1 MKKLNP
7 VERSNYIN
15 KRYKEYLSS
24 TFKFDNDKTQSI
36 FEKKLE
42 NENLFKGP
50 YVDLILPFKKGK
62 NINELID
69 EGIMSPLFK
78 KLENIDY
85 NRPLYLHQEKAI
97 RNINFG
103 RGAIITTGTG
113 SGKTECFLYP
123 ILNDILK
130 SIEEG
135 NNEIG
140 IRAIFLYPMNALVN
154 DQIDRFRSILS
165 KYPKISYGFY
175 TGDTDEKETNTLRE
189 KLKEINGVEIP
200 QNELVSRESIRENP
214 PHLLFTNYSMLEYLL
229 IRPKDSAIFQKE
241 RLKNWKFV
249 VLDEAHTYNGALGIE
264 LSMLMRRLTSLANI
278 KPNFILTSATLGEKG
293 KSEKDIVEFA
303 KKLTSTNFE
312 EKDIIFSE
320 RIDLK
325 KQKVLYSISGTD
337 YILLKENID
346 DSNTIRKIVGK
357 YIDVNTE
364 NNKEIIYEL
373 LIHDKNIYEIY
384 NILKENCLEFNEL
397 YKLMGSCLEVD
408 ELISLID
415 LINFADKNGEGIY
428 DLKYHS
434 FVRPLSGAYITLTD
448 DTQLT
453 LTKTNYI
460 NGYKAFELGNCRYC
474 NTPYIFGKIKDK
486 DGLNYLYQNN
496 EIDIYENYG
505 ENKNYIIDYFLLN
518 KEDEDNGTDLSQLE
532 EYEICIKCGEL
543 HSTNNLN
550 ALKCDCKKTK
560 RVKIY
565 KVNNSNSKG
574 ISIYNNINSCPCC
587 GHKSHS
593 GIVRNFNLGKDE
605 GTAIIAQLL
614 FEAIDEEDNSYENKK
629 GKLSLSLSNNKVKK
643 NKKKV
648 KQFLT
653 FSDSRQQ
660 ASFAATFFD
669 SNHDRMLRKRL
680 IWEIIK
686 KNNYRDISINE
697 VASLLTEEI
706 KKNELFNNSMT
717 SHKNAWITLLTDLLK
732 VDGSY
737 DGEGMGLYYFDIDLS
752 DIDNGISEEDVEY
765 ELGNYHIN
773 KQELLTIIQIIL
785 TVFKTSSAVNY
796 SKSTLTPEEKKEYLD
811 YRRFDNAIMYSCPS
825 TISGIK
831 SFTPIKKTTNFA
843 TRYIEKVCN
852 CNKDEAIELMNI
864 IFNNLLLS
872 VSEQLGE
879 NERLLISTSRQ
890 GAYQF
895 NVSRYILKNYKSSNY
910 YQCKKCGTLTPYNVH
925 DKCPV
930 DHCDGKLIKIDPDK
944 VLENNFYRNE
954 YKNKKIE
961 KIVIQEHT
969 AQIERNMAKK
979 FQNDFKNKLINI
991 LSCSTTFEMGI
1002 DIGDLE
1008 TVFMRNVPPTP
1019 ANYVQRAGRAG
1030 RRKDSSAYILTY
1042 CGTGSHDYTYFCD
1055 PQKMISGTIMPP
1067 LFNVLNKKIILRHLM
1082 AICLGYFF
1090 RDNPQYFKN
1099 VHELVFNDGYQE
1111 FNIYLRKKPK
1121 VIQEYIDRKV
1131 IPESI
1136 YSEYHNFKWLEK
1148 MDEEDKKMDQ
1158 FVNSIKEQNKDF
1170 ENAKDDAINEGRYR
1184 DADSIEN
1191 QIKRIHDM
1199 KIIDALSKYCVI
1211 PKYGFPVDVVDLKLY
1226 VNGVIDNRYDLNR
1239 DLRIAISEYAPD
1251 SEVIVN
1257 KKKYTSKYI
1266 TLPKV
1271 GELEK
1276 RYFCCCP
1283 TCKKINLTIDKKI
1296 ANYCEC
1302 GEDLSGERI
1311 ESFIEPSLGFK
1322 TGITKES
1329 TRMKPKRSYS
1339 GEISYIGKGIKDDE
1353 EILIPNRLII
1363 ESFSNDHLL
1372 VLNKSNFYTCPV
1384 CGYSEKS
1391 TNNLT
1396 LTKSA
1401 KHKNYRQYDCSC
1413 DELNLTRIGHVFQ
1426 TDVVKLEIPSL
1437 GINDKNGFAK
1447 ALSFMYA
1454 LLEGISIAMNIERED
1469 IDGVVKWNYEFE
1481 SYDIL
1486 LFDNVPGGAG
1496 HVKRLMGKQKIIKS
1510 LQIALNK
1517 VSKSCCDEDTS
1528 CYNCLRNYYNQT
1540 YHSLLKRKYAIEV
1553 LNNLLNDLN

>member
-135 NNEIG
+135 KNEIG
-140 IRAIFLYPMNALVN
+140 IRDIFLYPMNALVN
-154 DQIDRFRSILS
+154 DKIDRFRSILS

-518 KEDEDNGTDLSQLE
+518 KE
-532 EYEICIKCGEL
+532 I
-543 HSTNNLN
+543 
-550 ALKCDCKKTK
+550 
-560 RVKIY
+560 
-565 KVNNSNSKG
+565 
-574 ISIYNNINSCPCC
+574 
-587 GHKSHS
+587 
-593 GIVRNFNLGKDE
+593 
-605 GTAIIAQLL
+605 
-614 FEAIDEEDNSYENKK
+614 
-629 GKLSLSLSNNKVKK
+629 
-643 NKKKV
+643 
-648 KQFLT
+648 
-653 FSDSRQQ
+653 
-660 ASFAATFFD
+660 
-669 SNHDRMLRKRL
+669 
-680 IWEIIK
+680 
-686 KNNYRDISINE
+686 
-697 VASLLTEEI
+697 
-706 KKNELFNNSMT
+706 
-717 SHKNAWITLLTDLLK
+717 
-732 VDGSY
+732 
-737 DGEGMGLYYFDIDLS
+737 
-752 DIDNGISEEDVEY
+752 
-765 ELGNYHIN
+765 
-773 KQELLTIIQIIL
+773 
-785 TVFKTSSAVNY
+785 
-796 SKSTLTPEEKKEYLD
+796 
-811 YRRFDNAIMYSCPS
+811 
-825 TISGIK
+825 
-831 SFTPIKKTTNFA
+831 
-843 TRYIEKVCN
+843 
-852 CNKDEAIELMNI
+852 
-864 IFNNLLLS
+864 
-872 VSEQLGE
+872 
-879 NERLLISTSRQ
+879 
-890 GAYQF
+890 
-895 NVSRYILKNYKSSNY
+895 
-910 YQCKKCGTLTPYNVH
+910 
-925 DKCPV
+925 
-930 DHCDGKLIKIDPDK
+930 
-944 VLENNFYRNE
+944 
-954 YKNKKIE
+954 
-961 KIVIQEHT
+961 
-969 AQIERNMAKK
+969 
-979 FQNDFKNKLINI
+979 
-991 LSCSTTFEMGI
+991 
-1002 DIGDLE
+1002 
-1008 TVFMRNVPPTP
+1008 
-1019 ANYVQRAGRAG
+1019 GRA
-1030 RRKDSSAYILTY
+1030 
-1042 CGTGSHDYTYFCD
+1042 
-1055 PQKMISGTIMPP
+1055 
-1067 LFNVLNKKIILRHLM
+1067 
-1082 AICLGYFF
+1082 
-1090 RDNPQYFKN
+1090 
-1099 VHELVFNDGYQE
+1099 
-1111 FNIYLRKKPK
+1111 
-1121 VIQEYIDRKV
+1121 
-1131 IPESI
+1131 
-1136 YSEYHNFKWLEK
+1136 
-1148 MDEEDKKMDQ
+1148 
-1158 FVNSIKEQNKDF
+1158 
-1170 ENAKDDAINEGRYR
+1170 
-1184 DADSIEN
+1184 
-1191 QIKRIHDM
+1191 
-1199 KIIDALSKYCVI
+1199 
-1211 PKYGFPVDVVDLKLY
+1211 
-1226 VNGVIDNRYDLNR
+1226 
-1239 DLRIAISEYAPD
+1239 
-1251 SEVIVN
+1251 
-1257 KKKYTSKYI
+1257 
-1266 TLPKV
+1266 
-1271 GELEK
+1271 
-1276 RYFCCCP
+1276 
-1283 TCKKINLTIDKKI
+1283 
-1296 ANYCEC
+1296 
-1302 GEDLSGERI
+1302 
-1311 ESFIEPSLGFK
+1311 
-1322 TGITKES
+1322 
-1329 TRMKPKRSYS
+1329 
-1339 GEISYIGKGIKDDE
+1339 
-1353 EILIPNRLII
+1353 
-1363 ESFSNDHLL
+1363 
-1372 VLNKSNFYTCPV
+1372 
-1384 CGYSEKS
+1384 
-1391 TNNLT
+1391 
-1396 LTKSA
+1396 
-1401 KHKNYRQYDCSC
+1401 
-1413 DELNLTRIGHVFQ
+1413 HV
-1426 TDVVKLEIPSL
+1426 
-1437 GINDKNGFAK
+1437 
-1447 ALSFMYA
+1447 
-1454 LLEGISIAMNIERED
+1454 
-1469 IDGVVKWNYEFE
+1469 
-1481 SYDIL
+1481 
-1486 LFDNVPGGAG
+1486 
-1496 HVKRLMGKQKIIKS
+1496 
-1510 LQIALNK
+1510 
-1517 VSKSCCDEDTS
+1517 
-1528 CYNCLRNYYNQT
+1528 
-1540 YHSLLKRKYAIEV
+1540 
-1553 LNNLLNDLN
+1553 